1 MTPPMNSTPDNGRT
15 EQMEIDASAKWPVLF
30 IFAHALAWLIVG
42 GALELAS
49 VIQLHTPAFLATC
62 EWFTHGRLAPAAQN
76 ALVYGWGFN
85 AAFAFGLWLM
95 ARLSA
100 TTLRHGGWL
109 FVAAKFWNVGV
120 FLGVAGILAGYS
132 TSFELLEMPRFV
144 TFLLLAAYA
153 IIGVWCVTTFSIRN
167 TENVFASQWY
177 LFGAAF
183 WFPWLYAV
191 AQLMLFRAPGRGVL
205 QPVVHT
211 WYVHGLYGL
220 WFVPVALAAA
230 YYLLPK
236 ILGKPISNYYLA
248 PLAFWWL
255 AIATAF
261 AGGSRLIGAPVP
273 VWIPTLGTVANF
285 MLVVPVVLIG
295 LNLFGTLAGRYA
307 SLSGSVTLRFVLVSM
322 LAFVFAS
329 VLNFAFSLRGFAET
343 AQFTL
348 LSGLRDWLIFYAC
361 FSTAMFGAA
370 YFIMPRLTGQEWRSP
385 ALVKIHLG
393 TTVLGVGLLTVGL
406 AWAGW
411 HQGRLLNDPA
421 LAFTDVSKAMV
432 PWFTFRTGGL
442 ALLLLGHAAFLVNFA
457 LIAYPFNLS
466 GTTPAQINPPPDLSL
481 SKGPALE
488 VLKA

>member
-1 MTPPMNSTPDNGRT
+1 MNFTDTNGRT

-30 IFAHALAWLIVG
+30 IFTHALAWLIVG
-42 GALELAS
+42 GALELAAA
-49 VIQLHTPAFLATC
+49 IQLHTPDFLADC
-62 EWFTHGRLAPAAQN
+62 AWFTHGRLAPAAQN

-109 FVAAKFWNVGV
+109 FVAAKFWNIGV

-153 IIGVWCVTTFSIRN
+153 IVGVWSVTTFSIRN

-191 AQLMLFRAPGRGVL
+191 AQVMLFRAPVRGVL
-205 QPVVHT
+205 QPVVHA
-211 WYVHGLYGL
+211 WYVNGLYGL

-236 ILGKPISNYYLA
+236 ILGKPIAHYYLA

-307 SLSGSVTLRFVLVSM
+307 SLSGSMTLRFVFVSM
-322 LAFVFAS
+322 LAFVLAS
-329 VLNFAFSLRGFAET
+329 VCNFAFALRGVAET
-343 AQFTL
+343 VQFTL
-348 LSGLRDWLIFYAC
+348 LYGLRDWLLFYAC

-370 YFIMPRLTGQEWRSP
+370 YFILPRLTGHEWRSP
-385 ALVKIHLG
+385 ALVRIHLG
-393 TTVLGVGLLTVGL
+393 ATVLGVGLLTGGL

-411 HQGRLLNDPA
+411 QQGRLLHDPA
-421 LAFTDVSKAMV
+421 VAFTDIARAMT
-432 PWFTFRTGGL
+432 PWLAFRTGGL
-442 ALLLLGHAAFLVNFA
+442 ALLLLGHAAFLINFV
-457 LIAYPFNLS
+457 LIACPVFS
-466 GTTPAQINPPPDLSL
+466 PGTAPAQINPPP
-481 SKGPALE
+481 ALE

>member
-1 MTPPMNSTPDNGRT
+1 MNSTDHNGRT

-30 IFAHALAWLIVG
+30 FFASALGWLLLG
-42 GALELAS
+42 GVMQLAAS
-49 VIQLHTPAFLATC
+49 WQLSHPGFWSGC
-62 EWFTHGRLAPAAQN
+62 EWVTHGRLAPAASN

-109 FVAAKFWNVGV
+109 FVAAKFWNLGV
-120 FLGVAGILAGYS
+120 TLGVAGILAGYS

-144 TFLLLAAYA
+144 VFLLLAAYA
-153 IIGVWCVTTFSIRN
+153 LIGVWAVTTFSIRN
-167 TENVFASQWY
+167 TETVFASQWY

-183 WFPWLYAV
+183 WFPWLYAI
-191 AQLMLFRAPGRGVL
+191 AQVMLFRSPVRGAL
-205 QPVVHT
+205 QPVVHA

-236 ILGKPISNYYLA
+236 ILGKPIANYYLA

-255 AIATAF
+255 AITTAF

-307 SLSGSVTLRFVLVSM
+307 ALSGSVTLRFVFVSL
-322 LAFVFAS
+322 LAFGLAS
-329 VLNFAFSLRGFAET
+329 GFNFAFSLRDFAEL

-348 LSGLRDWLIFYAC
+348 LAELRDWLIFYAC

-370 YFIMPRLTGQEWRSP
+370 YFMLPRLTGHEWRSP

-393 TTVLGVGLLTVGL
+393 TTMLGVALLTVGL

-411 HQGRLLNDPA
+411 QQGHLLNNPA
-421 LAFTDVSKAMV
+421 VPFTDVTKAMTF
-432 PWFTFRTGGL
+432 WFTFRTGGL
-442 ALLLLGHAAFLVNFA
+442 ALLLLGHTAFLVNFA
-457 LIAYPFNLS
+457 LIACPICS
-466 GTTPAQINPPPDLSL
+466 AGTAPAQINPPP
-481 SKGPALE
+481 ALE